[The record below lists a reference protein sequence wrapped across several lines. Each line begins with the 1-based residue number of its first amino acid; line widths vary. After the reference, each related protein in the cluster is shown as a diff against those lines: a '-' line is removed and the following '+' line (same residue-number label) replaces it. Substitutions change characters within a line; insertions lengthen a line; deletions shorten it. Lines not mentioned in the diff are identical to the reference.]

1 MSWLRTFDEPIAVP
15 DGRLLQKLRDA
26 GHFAAS
32 LPRTKHN
39 KTRWQ
44 TAAHELLMRIANFA
58 VLASSAHR
66 AIERRPGTQPLG

>member
-15 DGRLLQKLRDA
+15 DGRSVQKLRDA
-26 GHFAAS
+26 GHFAATV
-32 LPRTKHN
+32 PKTKHN
-39 KTRWQ
+39 KTRWR
-44 TAAHELLMRIANFA
+44 TAVHELMMWIANFA

>member
-26 GHFAAS
+26 GHFAAT

>member
-15 DGRLLQKLRDA
+15 MGGRYRSSAKPATSRQHRQ
-26 GHFAAS
+26 
-32 LPRTKHN
+32 RHN

-44 TAAHELLMRIANFA
+44 TAAHELMMRIANFA